1 MLDRRVVEILTNLY
15 REIGHRHWR
24 LGPLRFPCYSERP
37 NIWGNIRT
45 IIGTTRVGYE
55 AADGVFYADDYR
67 VVANQGASNVKN
79 NTQLH
84 FNANAVN
91 NLYQDAISTVQPKS
105 LRGLWILKA
114 Y

>member
-1 MLDRRVVEILTNLY
+1 MIPE
-15 REIGHRHWR
+15 
-24 LGPLRFPCYSERP
+24 YSVP

-45 IIGTTRVGYE
+45 IIGTTRAGYE